1 MANKLLAPAMGEGV
15 EELTVVNW
23 LKKEGEPVKEL
34 ESIVELETDKV
45 MTDIPSPASGTLLK
59 IMASKD
65 EVVKVGSVLAW
76 IGQPGEVL
84 EAAPAAAPS
93 APAVAAPASAAV
105 AAPASAPA
113 AASAPVPSA
122 APAAVVSR
130 PAPAAVLPAQAE
142 YTGPVSPLVKKLVTL
157 NNIDLNQ
164 VQGTGLDGRITK
176 DDVVSYLET
185 RKTSMPP
192 VTAAPAAAPA
202 QATVAPKAP
211 AAEVLPEAGQFI
223 PHTNLRR
230 QIAERMV
237 SSVHTSPH
245 VMTVMEADLSKV
257 MAHRA
262 ANKAAFAASGVN
274 LTLTAYFSAAIIA
287 GLKACPYVNSSWTD
301 EGIQYHSAI
310 NLGIATALEDGLI
323 VPVIKNADL
332 LSLQGLAHA
341 INDLS
346 GRARAKKLLPDEVKG
361 GTFTL
366 TNNGSS
372 GSLFASPIMLQ
383 PQVGILGTGIMQK
396 RAVVVTDAAGND
408 SIAIRPMVYLS
419 FVFDHRV
426 MDGET
431 GDRFLKAVKNAL
443 ENWA

>member
-1 MANKLLAPAMGEGV
+1 MANKLIAPAMGEGV

-23 LKKEGEPVKEL
+23 LKKEGDPVKEM

-45 MTDIPSPASGTLLK
+45 TTDIPSPAAGTLLK
-59 IMASKD
+59 IIVPKD
-65 EVVKVGSVLAW
+65 EIAKVGSVLAW
-76 IGQPGEVL
+76 IGQPGEAL
-84 EAAPAAAPS
+84 DSAASPTPAAPAAA
-93 APAVAAPASAAV
+93 APAPMPAAV
-105 AAPASAPA
+105 TPA
-113 AASAPVPSA
+113 AA
-122 APAAVVSR
+122 VSR
-130 PAPAAVLPAQAE
+130 PAPTVVAAATAE
-142 YTGPVSPLVKKLVTL
+142 YTGPVSPLVKKLVAL

-176 DDVVSYLET
+176 DDVMHYLET
-185 RKTSMPP
+185 RKTSVPA
-192 VTAAPAAAPA
+192 VTATPAAVPAP
-202 QATVAPKAP
+202 VPSAPRAAP
-211 AAEVLPEAGQFI
+211 VEVMPEGGQLV

-237 SSVHTSPH
+237 NSVHTSPH
-245 VMTVMEADLSKV
+245 VMTVMEADLGKV
-257 MAHRA
+257 LAHRA
-262 ANKAAFAASGVN
+262 ANKAAFAAGGVN
-274 LTLTAYFSAAIIA
+274 LTLTAYFAAAIVA
-287 GLKACPYVNSSWTD
+287 GLKACPYVNSSWTE
-301 EGIQYHSAI
+301 EGIQYHSVI
-310 NLGIATALEDGLI
+310 NLGIATALDDGLI

-372 GSLFASPIMLQ
+372 GSLFASPIILQ
-383 PQVGILGTGIMQK
+383 PQAGILGTGIMQK
-396 RAVVVTDAAGND
+396 RAVVLTDAAGND

-419 FVFDHRV
+419 FVFDHRI

-431 GDRFLKAVKNAL
+431 GDRFLKAVKTAL